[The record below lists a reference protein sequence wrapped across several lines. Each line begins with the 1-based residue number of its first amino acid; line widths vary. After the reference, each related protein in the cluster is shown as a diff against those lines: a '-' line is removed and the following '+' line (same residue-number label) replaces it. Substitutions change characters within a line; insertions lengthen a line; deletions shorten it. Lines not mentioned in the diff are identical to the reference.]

1 MYIYMCWIY
10 IYICVFLYT
19 YIYVLFNVFL
29 ECTCT
34 GLFNKLRTTQFWF
47 IISGRFTLLVFVA
60 SLDANLWLALFVF
73 LLLMLWHSMTTIW
86 SAIFMVS
93 CHVFIHLFC
102 LVCLWIRVCVCVP
115 RSKHSIW
122 FMAIHPIIRLLT
134 MIVYIN
140 TIKYLLNPMNMNW
153 LLSNNMANT
162 QSNFSPWHIWT

>member
-1 MYIYMCWIY
+1 MHFGPRFHDDLGFMYIYILYIHIYKYTYIYTYIY
-10 IYICVFLYT
+10 IYIYIGVCWMCIYICVCVEYIYIYVFLYT
-19 YIYVLFNVFL
+19 YIYVLFNVLL

-73 LLLMLWHSMTTIW
+73 LLLMLWHSITTIW

-102 LVCLWIRVCVCVP
+102 LVCLWIRVCVCHDQNIAYGLWP
-115 RSKHSIW
+115 FI
-122 FMAIHPIIRLLT
+122 P
-134 MIVYIN
+134 
-140 TIKYLLNPMNMNW
+140 
-153 LLSNNMANT
+153 
-162 QSNFSPWHIWT
+162 